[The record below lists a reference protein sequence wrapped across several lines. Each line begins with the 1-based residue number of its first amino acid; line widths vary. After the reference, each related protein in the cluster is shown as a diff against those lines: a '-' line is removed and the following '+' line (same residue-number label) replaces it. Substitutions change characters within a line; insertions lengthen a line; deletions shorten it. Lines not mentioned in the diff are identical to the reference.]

1 MEPENI
7 GPMIQV
13 IQAAEANII
22 RVRDQHIQ
30 AAKVLLKKSDEKEAA
45 LRTLVGRAEAEVK
58 RTNSAM
64 NQVEAARKGLE
75 SLFKKELEAKY
86 IHRQCNHGLVAGCN
100 GGLYFRFSHRLSQD

>member
-1 MEPENI
+1 MAAEPENI

-45 LRTLVGRAEAEVK
+45 LRTLVGRAEAEAK
-58 RTNSAM
+58 RSNSAM

-75 SLFKKELEAKY
+75 SLLK
-86 IHRQCNHGLVAGCN
+86 
-100 GGLYFRFSHRLSQD
+100 